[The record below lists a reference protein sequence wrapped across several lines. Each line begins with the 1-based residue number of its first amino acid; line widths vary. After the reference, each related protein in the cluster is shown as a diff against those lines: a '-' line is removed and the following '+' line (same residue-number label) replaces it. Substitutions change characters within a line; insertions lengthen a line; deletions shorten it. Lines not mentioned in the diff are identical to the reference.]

1 MNSLRCFANTACSTA
16 APYRCRSHF
25 DHVANPSF
33 ALWRNFFNV
42 ALSMLYGGILQ
53 AIQLSLLR
61 SSPHLSQCQYSV
73 SLFILSPYGFRSRV
87 NAVCAVMPAMVTM
100 A

>member
-1 MNSLRCFANTACSTA
+1 MSSLRCFANTACSTA

-42 ALSMLYGGILQ
+42 ALSMSYLGLNSFIFHSP
-53 AIQLSLLR
+53 ALSLRMYNTHSLGTVNLYFSLIKAVLR
-61 SSPHLSQCQYSV
+61 DHQWTYLRISV
-73 SLFILSPYGFRSRV
+73 GQS
-87 NAVCAVMPAMVTM
+87 
-100 A
+100 